1 MKKFQVGDSV
11 RFMGGV
17 IPEQVRWAN
26 SEYPTDLII
35 DSVYIV
41 ESVDVHPSYTRVTL
55 ESTPGVFNSVHFTK
69 L

>member
-11 RFMGGV
+11 RFMGGA

-26 SEYPTDLII
+26 ADYPSDLTI
-35 DSVYIV
+35 DDVYVV
-41 ESVDVHPSYTRVTL
+41 EAIEVQPSYSRITL
-55 ESTPGVFNSVHFTK
+55 ENNQGVYNSVHFTK